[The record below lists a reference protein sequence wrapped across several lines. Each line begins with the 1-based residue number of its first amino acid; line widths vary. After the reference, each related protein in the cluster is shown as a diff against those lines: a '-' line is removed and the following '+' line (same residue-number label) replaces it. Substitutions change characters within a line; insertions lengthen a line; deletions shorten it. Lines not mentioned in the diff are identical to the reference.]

1 MTAATSLVIVGLVLA
16 VIGAGVALRARSQ
29 PRPAVDPL
37 AVASHVD
44 GPVDSFDDVLERAH
58 AAFRATDSAL
68 RIGVAVIVAGLLLA
82 GIGAYLGS
90 DARALGA
97 DVGGSG
103 TSDRARVG
111 GSW

>member
-16 VIGAGVALRARSQ
+16 VLGAAVAVRARLQ
-29 PRPAVDPL
+29 PRPAADPL
-37 AVASHVD
+37 AVAS
-44 GPVDSFDDVLERAH
+44 PVDSFDDALERVQ
-58 AAFRATDSAL
+58 AAFRATDSGL
-68 RIGVAVIVAGLLLA
+68 RTGVAVIVTGLVLA